1 MEVSPGGA
9 HSMSRRQSLTGTALM
24 VALALVALLVLGVSL
39 VRFMEYRA
47 AVDGSG
53 GTGGT
58 AVVEVA
64 FLSGS
69 GDVNCT
75 GEFLPDGGGAAIEVD
90 IAVQGRCEEGERLPA
105 VLVEPAAFHPDW
117 WGRPTAWTAGTG
129 TAQHLTP
136 VIMVFLLLV
145 LPVGI
150 AYWVTRKSLWRMLK
164 RAFRPAPRE

>member
-9 HSMSRRQSLTGTALM
+9 HSMSRRRPTVAALM

-39 VRFMEYRA
+39 VRFMEFRA

-69 GDVNCT
+69 GDVNLH
-75 GEFLPDGGGAAIEVD
+75 G
-90 IAVQGRCEEGERLPA
+90 RLP
-105 VLVEPAAFHPDW
+105 
-117 WGRPTAWTAGTG
+117 
-129 TAQHLTP
+129 
-136 VIMVFLLLV
+136 
-145 LPVGI
+145 
-150 AYWVTRKSLWRMLK
+150 
-164 RAFRPAPRE
+164 PR